1 MWQWEKKDWE
11 RGQRAMRKLMDTKR
25 GPPEEQL
32 VRVALSAAE
41 RIDLTLR
48 LFKLTHSA
56 QL

>member
-11 RGQRAMRKLMDTKR
+11 RGQRVMRKSMDTKR